1 MELPKSFDPG
11 SIESFWGPEW
21 ERRGYFAAGTE
32 AGRPAFAIQLPPPNV
47 TGILH
52 MGHAFNQ
59 TIMDALTRYH
69 RMRGFN
75 TLWLPGTD
83 HAGIATQIVVERQL
97 EAKGQSRHALGRE
110 AFIEQV
116 WDWKRYSGDT
126 IINQMKR
133 LGASADFER
142 EYFTMDESLST
153 VVVDTFVRL
162 YEQGLIYRGKRLVNW
177 DPKLGTAVS
186 DLEVESEE
194 EDGRLWEIRYPIA
207 GSADGGLVVATTRP
221 ETMLGDVAVAVHP
234 DDERYRALVGRSL
247 VLPLCGREIPV
258 IADAYVDPAF
268 GTGCVKITPAH
279 DFNDFQVGE
288 RHGLAPIG
296 ILTLDAK
303 LNDHAPEKY
312 RGMDRYVARKAVL
325 ADLREAGLLV
335 GEKPHKMMVPR
346 CARTGEVVEP
356 MLTDQ
361 WFVAMGKP
369 APEGTLHPGRSIS
382 AVARDAVRDGQVRF
396 FPENWTSTYNQW
408 LDNIQDWCISR
419 QLWWGHQIPAWY
431 GPDGHVYVARS
442 EADALAQ
449 ARARGSAGPL
459 TRDPDVLDTWY
470 SSALVCFSTLGW
482 PEAAKPDA
490 ASAQKGAYDLYLP
503 SSVLVTGY
511 EIIFFWVARM
521 VMMTLHFTGRIPFRD
536 VYIHGIVRD
545 AEGKKMSKSEGNTI
559 DPVDLIDGIAIEPL
573 LEKRTTGLRRP
584 ETAPKVAA
592 RTKKEFPAGIPPY
605 GADALRFTM
614 AAYATLGRNV
624 NFDFKRCEGYRN
636 FCNKLWNATR
646 FVLMNTDGHD
656 CGLDEQAAVVLSD
669 ADRWIIGE
677 LQRVE
682 AEVARGFAD
691 YRLDNVAQAI
701 YRFAWDEYCDWYV
714 ELAKVQLQDED
725 PAAQRGTRRTLLR
738 VLEATLRLAHPVI
751 PFITEALWQKV
762 SVAAGRRRSD
772 ETSSIMVQPYPQ
784 PQPER
789 VDPASDAA
797 IERLK
802 ALVTAC
808 RQLRG
813 ELNLSPA
820 QKVPLVAFGD
830 DGTVA
835 RFGHYLVP
843 LARLSTV
850 TVADDAPAGSGTG
863 TAAADDGAA
872 DAPVAVVGT
881 TRLVLK
887 VEVDIVAERERLGKE
902 AARLENEIAKA
913 HGKLANENFVARAP
927 AQVLEQEKAR
937 LAGFTATLE
946 KVSAQLARLK

>member
-11 SIESFWGPEW
+11 SIESYWGPEW
-21 ERRGYFAAGTE
+21 ERRGYFDAGL
-32 AGRPAFAIQLPPPNV
+32 APAKPAFSIQLPPPNV

-97 EAKGQSRHALGRE
+97 DARGESREALGRE
-110 AFIEQV
+110 RFIERIH
-116 WDWKRYSGDT
+116 DWKQFSGGT
-126 IINQMKR
+126 IISQMKR
-133 LGASADFER
+133 LGASADFKR
-142 EYFTMDESLST
+142 EYFTMDDSLSA

-162 YEQGLIYRGKRLVNW
+162 HEQGLIYRGKRLVNW

-194 EDGRLWEIRYPIA
+194 EDGRLWEIRYPLA
-207 GSADGGLVVATTRP
+207 GEDPAANPQSGLVVATTRP

-234 DDERYRALVGRSL
+234 DDERFRALVGRHL
-247 VLPLCGREIPV
+247 VLPLSGREIPV

-288 RHGLAPIG
+288 RHGLTPIG

-303 LNDHAPEKY
+303 VNDNAPQKY
-312 RGMDRYVARKAVL
+312 QGLDRYAARKAVL

-335 GEKPHKMMVPR
+335 AEKPHKMMVPR

-361 WFVAMGKP
+361 WFVAMSKP
-369 APEGTLHPGRSIS
+369 APEGTLNPGRSIS
-382 AVARDAVRDGQVRF
+382 QVAHEAVRDGQVRF
-396 FPENWTSTYNQW
+396 YPENWTSTYNQW

-431 GPDGHVYVARS
+431 DRDGNVHVARS
-442 EADALAQ
+442 EAEALAK
-449 ARARGSAGPL
+449 ARARGVDGPL

-482 PEAAKPDA
+482 PDA
-490 ASAQKGAYDLYLP
+490 ARDDAPASQKRAYDLYLP
-503 SSVLVTGY
+503 STVLVTGY

-536 VYIHGIVRD
+536 VYIHGMVRD

-559 DPVDLIDGIAIEPL
+559 DPVDLIEGIALEPL
-573 LEKRTTGLRRP
+573 LDKRTTGLRRP

-592 RTKKEFPAGIPPY
+592 RTKKEFPSGIPAY

-646 FVLMNTDGHD
+646 FVLMNTEGHD
-656 CGLDEQAAVVLSD
+656 CGLDEGSPVVLTA

-677 LQRVE
+677 LQRTE
-682 AEVARGFAD
+682 AEVERGFAD
-691 YRLDNVAQAI
+691 YRLDNVATAI

-714 ELAKVQLQDED
+714 ELAKVQLQDAD

-738 VLEATLRLAHPVI
+738 VLEATLRLAHPLI
-751 PFITEALWQKV
+751 PFITEALWQTV
-762 SVAAGRRRSD
+762 SVAAGKRRED
-772 ETSSIMVQPYPQ
+772 EVSSLMIQPYPQ
-784 PQPER
+784 AQAER
-789 VDPASDAA
+789 IDPASDAA
-797 IERLK
+797 ILRLK
-802 ALVTAC
+802 ALVSAC

-820 QKVPLVAFGD
+820 QKVPLVVAGD
-830 DGTVA
+830 DGSVA
-835 RFGHYLVP
+835 QFADYLKP
-843 LARLSTV
+843 LARLSEV
-850 TVADDAPAGSGTG
+850 TIIADSAAPE
-863 TAAADDGAA
+863 AAAL

-881 TRLVLK
+881 TRLMLRI
-887 VEVDIVAERERLGKE
+887 EVDAGAERERLARE
-902 AARLENEIAKA
+902 VARLAGEIARA
-913 HGKLANENFVARAP
+913 ELKLANENFVSRAP
-927 AQVLEQEKAR
+927 AAVLEQERAR
-937 LAGFTATLE
+937 LAGFSATLE